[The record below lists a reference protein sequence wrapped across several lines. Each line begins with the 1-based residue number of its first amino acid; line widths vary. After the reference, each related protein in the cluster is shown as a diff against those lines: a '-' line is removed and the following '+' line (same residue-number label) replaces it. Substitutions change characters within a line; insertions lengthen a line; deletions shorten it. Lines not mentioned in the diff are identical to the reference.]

1 VDVVGIDKQA
11 PSQVIV
17 DDLAYLSVV
26 GSLVIGIEVVLDIE
40 GVELVDTGLV
50 APDKCSDQTCRRA
63 CLYADPHCAPIR

>member
-17 DDLAYLSVV
+17 DGLAYLGVV

-40 GVELVDTGLV
+40 GVELVVTGIAEQGIAV
-50 APDKCSDQTCRRA
+50 GGRQ
-63 CLYADPHCAPIR
+63 